1 MTIISDTAGTEI
13 ADTAGVSIADTVVAV
28 AVAFWTFARQ
38 ATCIIGG
45 GLGK

>member
-38 ATCIIGG
+38 AVRIIGG
-45 GLGK
+45 GIGT